1 MFTQKLPLNLQFFAG
16 EDEGSENQN
25 QQTQQQNTQ
34 QNTQAP
40 AIDYEKLASIVNGK
54 QSVTEDSVLK
64 SFFKNQGLSQEE
76 MTQAIATYK
85 TEKAK
90 NTPDINALQTQ
101 AAEAQ
106 KVAQQAS
113 LEKDATLEALAL
125 GLDSKTI
132 PYVLKLANL
141 SEAMGEDG
149 KVNTE
154 TLKNAINKVL
164 EDVPQLKPDQQAQ
177 KGFQI
182 GGQGNNQTSA
192 TDEQLKA
199 AFGL

>member
-1 MFTQKLPLNLQFFAG
+1 MFTQRLPLNLQFFA
-16 EDEGSENQN
+16 EDGGDGN
-25 QQTQQQNTQ
+25 QQQNTQ
-34 QNTQAP
+34 QNTQQNQTP

-54 QSVTEDSVLK
+54 QTATEDTVLK
-64 SFFKNQGLSQEE
+64 GYFKQQGLSQEE
-76 MTQAIATYK
+76 MTQAISSYK
-85 TEKAK
+85 AEKAK

-101 AAEAQ
+101 ATEAQ
-106 KVAQQAS
+106 KAAQQAI
-113 LEKDATLEALAL
+113 LEKDATLEALSL

-141 SEAMGEDG
+141 SDAVGDDE

-164 EDVPQLKPDQQAQ
+164 EDVPQFKPGQQAAA
-177 KGFQI
+177 GFQI
-182 GGQGNNQTSA
+182 GGKGNEQTNV

>member
-76 MTQAIATYK
+76 MTQAIAAYK